1 MGAPTA
7 RYFRLYCYDAQAS
20 YYRIGRLK
28 ALATEGG
35 ADLCVGGTAFGN
47 SDYYPASRAFG
58 DDDISDS
65 QSWAGNPGNGRT
77 IGYDF
82 GAPTTFAY
90 IVITNGAGGGAS
102 QNAFSFDIQVS
113 NDGTNWTTLMSV
125 PFSARLSTGGLSY
138 TYALATYAVSGV
150 VMEGGA
156 PVSGRKVRAYRR
168 DTGAMLGETTSA
180 ATTGAYSLTLSY
192 GGEVQVVCLD
202 DDAGTTFNDLIAR
215 TTPA

>member
-35 ADLCVGGTAFGN
+35 ADLCVGGAAFGN
-47 SDYYPASRAFG
+47 GDYFPASKAFG
-58 DDDISDS
+58 DDNISDS
-65 QSWAGNPGNGRT
+65 ESWAGNPGNGRT

-90 IVITNGAGGGAS
+90 IVITNGEGPGAS

-113 NDGTNWTTLMSV
+113 DDGTSWTTLLSV
-125 PFSARLSTGGLSY
+125 PYSARLSTGGLSY
-138 TYALATYAVSGV
+138 TYSPASYTVSGV
-150 VMEGGA
+150 VMEEGA
-156 PVSGRKVRAYRR
+156 PGSGRKVRAYRR
-168 DTGAMLGETTSA
+168 DTGALLVEGTSA
-180 ATTGAYSLTLSY
+180 ATTGAYSLTFTY

-202 DDAGTTFNDLIAR
+202 DDAGTTYNDLIAR
-215 TTPA
+215 VTPA